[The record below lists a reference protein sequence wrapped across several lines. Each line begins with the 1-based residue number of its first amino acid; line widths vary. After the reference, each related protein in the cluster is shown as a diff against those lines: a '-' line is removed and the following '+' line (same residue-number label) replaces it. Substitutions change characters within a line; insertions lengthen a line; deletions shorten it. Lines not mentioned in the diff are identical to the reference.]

1 MATISTIT
9 SSVAQGG
16 SCTITGTGFGVTQG
30 ASKVYFF
37 PALGY
42 AVGALVTSWSDTQI
56 IFDLPGDADITTTAF
71 ATVVVSGVSV
81 RSPSFSVT
89 AAVTPKTD
97 YASLDLVSVP
107 YGSTGTV

>member
-16 SCTITGTGFGVTQG
+16 SCTITGTGFGASQG
-30 ASKVYFF
+30 TSKVYFF
-37 PALGY
+37 SALGL
-42 AVGALVTSWSDTQI
+42 VVEGGVTSWSATQI
-56 IFDLPGDADITTTAF
+56 IFDLPSNADIISTAF
-71 ATVVVSGVSV
+71 ATVVISGASV
-81 RSPSFSVT
+81 RSPGFSVT
-89 AAVTPKTD
+89 ATVTPKTD